1 MWEFSLFSD
10 SEMDFSHETLL
21 KEHYTY
27 LIQNME
33 SSKLI
38 NELYSKGLL
47 DSMDMEDLQAKET
60 ETSRNEKLLSIIRRK
75 SALDFKK
82 LLAALSAIGQSFIVN
97 KVLETQQYNISDGS
111 HGNVTSLSFV
121 FAILPI
127 IKWVKNLKL
136 IRSTKLSKQASAPHE
151 QMLRWKTK
159 HLEIWNKL
167 LINESMTW
175 GWFYIGLCACKEQ
188 IDECFPLRHW
198 RDQIK

>member
-1 MWEFSLFSD
+1 
-10 SEMDFSHETLL
+10 MDFSHETLL

-47 DSMDMEDLQAKET
+47 DSMDMENLQAKET

-97 KVLETQQYNISDGS
+97 KVLETHQYNISDGS

-127 IKWVKNLKL
+127 IK
-136 IRSTKLSKQASAPHE
+136 
-151 QMLRWKTK
+151 
-159 HLEIWNKL
+159 
-167 LINESMTW
+167 
-175 GWFYIGLCACKEQ
+175 
-188 IDECFPLRHW
+188 
-198 RDQIK
+198 